1 MEKSIGLELLWALAG
16 TIWTC
21 IGDET
26 CTVNPD
32 QTAIIPPSTR
42 HCGANPHRESE
53 LGRYIAK
60 SVDA

>member
-1 MEKSIGLELLWALAG
+1 MEKSVGVELLWALAG
-16 TIWTC
+16 TIWTR

-42 HCGANPHRESE
+42 HCWGNPDTANLNLGAT
-53 LGRYIAK
+53 
-60 SVDA
+60 